1 MAKFKINLIPGEER
15 SRLDLSL
22 WAKRLKTL
30 AVSLLAV
37 FTGLSGLVF
46 LQYFRLR
53 NDTETVNAKIIQAEK
68 SILGLQLREQ
78 DLSKLKNRLQLAQ
91 KIMGLRRG
99 NVEILKKFDELSSK
113 TIIFETVESK
123 GKGELSLMVTSPD
136 LLGLNQFM
144 TEISRPE
151 FTQNFDKLEVSSVSR
166 SEDGDYS
173 FILDA
178 LKKTVIKETEK

>member
-91 KIMGLRRG
+91 KIMGLPVSYTHLRAH
-99 NVEILKKFDELSSK
+99 
-113 TIIFETVESK
+113 ETV
-123 GKGELSLMVTSPD
+123 LD
-136 LLGLNQFM
+136 LVCRLL
-144 TEISRPE
+144 
-151 FTQNFDKLEVSSVSR
+151 LEKKNK
-166 SEDGDYS
+166 
-173 FILDA
+173 
-178 LKKTVIKETEK
+178 KKTKRKKQR